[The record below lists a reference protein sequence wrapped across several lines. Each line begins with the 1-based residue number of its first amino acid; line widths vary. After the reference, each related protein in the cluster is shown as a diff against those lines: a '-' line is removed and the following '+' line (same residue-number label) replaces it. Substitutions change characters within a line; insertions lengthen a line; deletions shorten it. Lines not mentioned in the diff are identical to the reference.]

1 MNGETNTQ
9 VVKNSKTE
17 ISVVVHEVVDF
28 FGLEAKSIDISEDP
42 KNPDLFVWLASFVD
56 VEKAITGPVSG
67 NLKRSVMKQQI
78 AMSML
83 VGLHPLGEAIT
94 MFVYAQQIMG
104 KVPSSLAEA
113 TKAMCY
119 LLVSNLAKVYK
130 NNRLQEVFLKE
141 IDLPDILRVVLANKE
156 DKKKRRH

>member
-1 MNGETNTQ
+1 MNEETNVQ
-9 VVKNSKTE
+9 VVKNGKME
-17 ISVVVHEVVDF
+17 ISMAVHEVVDF
-28 FGLEAKSIDISEDP
+28 FGLEAKSIDVSEDP
-42 KNPDLFVWLASFVD
+42 KNPDLFVWIANFVD

-67 NLKRSVMKQQI
+67 NLKQFEMKQQI

-94 MFVYAQQIMG
+94 TFVYAQQIMG
-104 KVPSSLAEA
+104 KVPETLAEA

-119 LLVSNLAKVYK
+119 LLVGNLAKVYK
-130 NNRLQEVFLKE
+130 NNRLQEEFLSA
-141 IDLPDILRVVLANKE
+141 ITLPDILRVVFANKE

>member
-9 VVKNSKTE
+9 VVKNSETE
-17 ISVVVHEVVDF
+17 ISVAVHEVVDF

-130 NNRLQEVFLKE
+130 NNRLQEEFLSA
-141 IDLPDILRVVLANKE
+141 ITLPDILRVVLANKE

>member
-9 VVKNSKTE
+9 VVKNSKVE
-17 ISVVVHEVVDF
+17 ISAVVREVVDF

-67 NLKRSVMKQQI
+67 NLKHSVMKQQI

-119 LLVSNLAKVYK
+119 LLVSDLAKVYK
-130 NNRLQEVFLKE
+130 NNRLQEEFLSA
-141 IDLPDILRVVLANKE
+141 ITLPDILRVVFANKE

>member
-9 VVKNSKTE
+9 VVKNSKVE
-17 ISVVVHEVVDF
+17 ISAVVREVVDF

-67 NLKRSVMKQQI
+67 NLKHSAMKQQI

-94 MFVYAQQIMG
+94 TFVYAQQIMG

-119 LLVSNLAKVYK
+119 LLVSDLAKVYK
-130 NNRLQEVFLKE
+130 NNRLQEEFLSA
-141 IDLPDILRVVLANKE
+141 ITLPDILRVVFANKE

>member
-9 VVKNSKTE
+9 VVKNSKVE
-17 ISVVVHEVVDF
+17 ISAVVREVVDF

-94 MFVYAQQIMG
+94 TFVYAQQIMG
-104 KVPSSLAEA
+104 RVPSSLAEA

-119 LLVSNLAKVYK
+119 LLISNLGRVHK
-130 NNRLQEVFLKE
+130 NGLLQEVFLKE

-156 DKKKRRH
+156 NKKKRRH

>member
-119 LLVSNLAKVYK
+119 LLVSDLAKVYK
-130 NNRLQEVFLKE
+130 NNRLQEEFLSA
-141 IDLPDILRVVLANKE
+141 ITLPDILRVVFANKE

>member
-67 NLKRSVMKQQI
+67 NLKRSAMKQQI

-94 MFVYAQQIMG
+94 MFVYAQRIMG

-130 NNRLQEVFLKE
+130 NNRLQEEFLSA
-141 IDLPDILRVVLANKE
+141 ITLPDILRVVLANKE

>member
-119 LLVSNLAKVYK
+119 LLVSDLAKVYK
-130 NNRLQEVFLKE
+130 NNRLQEEFLSA
-141 IDLPDILRVVLANKE
+141 ITLPDILRVVLANKE

>member
-9 VVKNSKTE
+9 VVKNSKVE
-17 ISVVVHEVVDF
+17 ISAVVREVVDF

-94 MFVYAQQIMG
+94 TFVYAQQIMG

-130 NNRLQEVFLKE
+130 NNRLQEEFLSA
-141 IDLPDILRVVLANKE
+141 ITLPDILRVVFANKE